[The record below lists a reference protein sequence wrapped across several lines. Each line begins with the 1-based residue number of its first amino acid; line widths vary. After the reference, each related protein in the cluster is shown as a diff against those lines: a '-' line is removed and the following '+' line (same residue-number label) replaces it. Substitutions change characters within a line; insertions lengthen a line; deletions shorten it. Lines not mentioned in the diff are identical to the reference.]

1 MKIKLC
7 TFCTLLLLYSI
18 QSYGQMEVAQKITY
32 NLDKSVIF
40 PVKRSIIW
48 NLFKNTSSWDK
59 FSNDFIKSIKNTSS
73 TQDSSR
79 QIIFEN
85 GFIRED
91 FFTQFDMI
99 NRMMVFKS
107 NYHTNSIKENFIV
120 IFVEALDE
128 NKCKLNYK
136 IKLEGN
142 TNSNEYKKIMELLQ
156 NEFNAYTIG
165 INKLIKLIK

>member
-1 MKIKLC
+1 MKIKII
-7 TFCTLLLLYSI
+7 TFFTLLLLYSI
-18 QSYGQMEVAQKITY
+18 QGYGQLAAAQKITY
-32 NLDKSVIF
+32 NLDTSVIF

-59 FSNDFIKSIKNTSS
+59 FSNHFIKSIKNTTSS
-73 TQDSSR
+73 QDSSR
-79 QIIFEN
+79 QVFFEN

-91 FFTQFDMI
+91 NFTQLDII

-120 IFVEALDE
+120 IYVEAIEE

-142 TNSNEYKKIMELLQ
+142 KNSNEYKKIFELLK

-165 INKLIKLIK
+165 IYKQIN